1 MIEEIIGQIKQAEQK
16 ASNLIEKEKEQTSVK
31 LKNAQKDAL
40 AYTEKAVANARQE
53 AKKILAKADVQ
64 AKAQVDK
71 IHENNTEYLSKLEQ
85 KAQLKEEGA
94 IKIILE
100 ELRH

>member
-1 MIEEIIGQIKQAEQK
+1 MIEEVIEKIKLAERK
-16 ASNLIEKEKEQTSVK
+16 ASNLIEKEKQQTSAK
-31 LKNAQKDAL
+31 LKNAQKDAVS
-40 AYTEKAVANARQE
+40 YIEKAVANARQE

-71 IHENNTEYLSKLEQ
+71 IRENNTEYLSKLEQ

>member
-16 ASNLIEKEKEQTSVK
+16 ASKLIEKEKRQTSAK

-53 AKKILAKADVQ
+53 AKKILAKADMQ
-64 AKAQVDK
+64 AKTQVEK
-71 IHENNTEYLSKLEQ
+71 IHKNNEEYISKLEQ
-85 KAQLKEEGA
+85 KARRKEESA
-94 IKIILE
+94 INVILE